1 MGELSLEISNEKISR
16 IIEDSKIKALNIKE
30 SALRI
35 NNDNKLNE
43 IISENYNNLM
53 KEINKIKQVI
63 SNMKK
68 EDERNKEKA
77 KLEKAE
83 EKMEI
88 LNDNDGTTLIKMKKE
103 ELTELEEDL
112 KYLMNLLSIAIN
124 ERNKMEKSKNY
135 EAIDLM
141 KINNDIE
148 FLNRKVEVSKNDINS
163 KSEDIKSINH

>member
-68 EDERNKEKA
+68 EDEINKEKA

-124 ERNKMEKSKNY
+124 ERKKK
-135 EAIDLM
+135 
-141 KINNDIE
+141 K
-148 FLNRKVEVSKNDINS
+148 KK
-163 KSEDIKSINH
+163 KKK